1 MDTESKSAPAG
12 PERFMTTHWSAV
24 VRAGQNDSIA
34 SQEALAELCKTYWFP
49 LYGFIRRQGHAAH
62 DAQDLT
68 QEFFSRLLAK
78 NYIADA
84 RPEKGKFRTFLLTVL
99 KRFLANEWD
108 RRHAQ
113 KRGGFQ
119 TIIEID
125 EALAEERFSAELAHQ
140 LAPDV
145 LFERQWA
152 MALLDSAMARLHQ
165 EYVATGRAKLFEHL
179 RGCLVKDESARPY
192 AAIASDLNLTEAAI
206 KTAVHRLR
214 VRYQEI
220 LREEIGK
227 TVSSVEEVEP

>member
-1 MDTESKSAPAG
+1 
-12 PERFMTTHWSAV
+12 MTTHWSAV
-24 VRAGQNDSIA
+24 VRAGQNDSNA
-34 SQEALAELCKTYWFP
+34 SHEALAELCKAYWFP
-49 LYGFIRRQGHAAH
+49 LYGFIRRQGHAPH

-68 QEFFSRLLAK
+68 QEFFSRLLEK

-84 RPEKGKFRTFLLTVL
+84 RREKGKFRTFLLTAL

-125 EALAEERFSAELAHQ
+125 EALAEERFSVELTHK

-152 MALLDSAMARLHQ
+152 MALLDSAMARLQQ

-192 AAIASDLNLTEAAI
+192 AAIAADLNLTEAAI
-206 KTAVHRLR
+206 KTAAHRLR
-214 VRYQEI
+214 TRYQEV

-227 TVSSVEEVEP
+227 TVSSIEEVEPELRQLFAAFGG